1 MGKVLRFATI
11 IVALLLVGDRLAA
24 WGLQK
29 LVARSQDRYVAM
41 YEGRAKAD
49 ILVLGNSRADN
60 HFPPQM
66 MTQALGATAVNL
78 GLGGVSTA
86 LSEALMKDYIER
98 NGAPRLIVL
107 EATVLEVDPSV
118 IGDMMIFTSYSPRIA
133 DLVKRNAPR
142 LYYTMTVFKLFQ
154 YNNEMLWRILYHVWK
169 APFDRMHSGTM
180 TPQLLAEIRR
190 RGDYH
195 MTSFA
200 ENEAALRRMVDY
212 ARQRD
217 IPMRIVVTPYL
228 KEQFG
233 KFTNFPT
240 WKAKVEGL
248 ARGQRV
254 WDYSHSFDNPALFRD
269 SEHMNSA
276 GTTRLLQVMVH
287 DGFYDEVRA
296 ASKTTHSVLVR
307 SDYAPSCGRNSS
319 GNNPSSCSS
328 SEFARYGK

>member
-1 MGKVLRFATI
+1 MHKVLAFAAVF
-11 IVALLLVGDRLAA
+11 VALLLAGDRLAA

-60 HFPPQM
+60 HFPPHL
-66 MTQALGATAVNL
+66 MTQALGVTTVNL

-86 LSEALMKDYIER
+86 LSEALMKDYIEH
-98 NGAPRLIVL
+98 NGAPKLIVL

-118 IGDMMIFTSYSPRIA
+118 IGDMMIFTGYSSRIA

-142 LYYTMTVFKLFQ
+142 LYYTMRAFKLFQ
-154 YNNEMLWRILYHVWK
+154 YNNEMLWRLLYHVWK
-169 APFDRMHSGTM
+169 PPFDRVHSGTM
-180 TPQLLAEIRR
+180 TPELLAEIRK

-195 MTSFA
+195 MTSFV
-200 ENEAALRRMVDY
+200 ENEAALQRMVDY

-228 KEQFG
+228 EDQFS
-233 KFTNFPT
+233 KFTNFAA
-240 WKAKVEGL
+240 WKTKVAGL
-248 ARGQRV
+248 AHGQRV
-254 WDYSHSFDNPALFRD
+254 WDYSHRFASPALFRD

-276 GTTRLLQVMVH
+276 GTTRLLRVMVD
-287 DGFYDEVRA
+287 DGFYDGVR
-296 ASKTTHSVLVR
+296 SPSSTTHPALVR
-307 SDYAPSCGRNSS
+307 SDYDPSCGRNAS

-328 SEFARYGK
+328 SELARYGK